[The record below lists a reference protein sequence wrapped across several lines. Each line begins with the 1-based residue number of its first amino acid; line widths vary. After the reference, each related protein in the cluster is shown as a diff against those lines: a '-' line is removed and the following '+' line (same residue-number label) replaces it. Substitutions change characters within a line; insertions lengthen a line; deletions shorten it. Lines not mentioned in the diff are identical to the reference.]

1 MAIPSLMVQV
11 VFCLSG
17 FDPAAEELDKK
28 IEEALK
34 DFPGKV
40 WISARNLQTGQ
51 SYGRQEDE
59 RVRTASTIKL
69 PILAALHAEVKA
81 GKAAWADVLEVGP
94 KTRAQGAGVLLEME
108 DGHKVTLKEAARLMM
123 AVSDNTATNLIIDRI
138 GLDAVNERLASFG
151 MEKTRALGK
160 IGGGGRAK
168 AYGEAW
174 NKRADGSTYGIGC
187 ATSREM
193 VDLLARIDQ
202 GQIVSAED
210 SKEILKLLSRQQ
222 SHEGLGRQLKGV
234 SRATKPGALD
244 LLRSEVG
251 ILSTSKAKVAMAITI
266 DAMPAANWSVD
277 NPANLMLSRLSTILW
292 EGLAPPAQAR
302 AAGP

>member
-1 MAIPSLMVQV
+1 
-11 VFCLSG
+11 
-17 FDPAAEELDKK
+17 
-28 IEEALK
+28 
-34 DFPGKV
+34 
-40 WISARNLQTGQ
+40 
-51 SYGRQEDE
+51 
-59 RVRTASTIKL
+59 
-69 PILAALHAEVKA
+69 
-81 GKAAWADVLEVGP
+81 
-94 KTRAQGAGVLLEME
+94 
-108 DGHKVTLKEAARLMM
+108 MM

-138 GLDAVNERLASFG
+138 GLDAVNEWLASFG
-151 MEKTRALGK
+151 MDKTLALGK
-160 IGGGGRAK
+160 IGGGGCRAK

-251 ILSTSKAKVAMAITI
+251 ILSTSKAK
-266 DAMPAANWSVD
+266 WRWR
-277 NPANLMLSRLSTILW
+277 SRSTRC
-292 EGLAPPAQAR
+292 PPPT
-302 AAGP
+302 GPWTTRPI